1 MEPKIAM
8 DPFLPGDMSESIE
21 PYPVQGSSI
30 AYSPNNG
37 MLPDVRDSSN
47 MFLVT
52 IVKVGG

>member
-8 DPFLPGDMSESIE
+8 DPFLPGNMSESIE

-52 IVKVGG
+52 I